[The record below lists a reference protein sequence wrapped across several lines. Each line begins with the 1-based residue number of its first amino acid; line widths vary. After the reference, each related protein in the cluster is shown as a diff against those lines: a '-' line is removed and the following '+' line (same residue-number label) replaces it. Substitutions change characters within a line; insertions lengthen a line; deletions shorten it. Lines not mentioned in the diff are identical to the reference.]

1 MSQNTE
7 CGILSVEYNINITL
21 QQEDNDVESKK
32 ERYDF
37 VAFLTQHKLKK
48 TYYGNFLRIKDQT
61 R

>member
-7 CGILSVEYNINITL
+7 CGILSVEYNINIL

-37 VAFLTQHKLKK
+37 VAFLTQHKL
-48 TYYGNFLRIKDQT
+48 
-61 R
+61 